1 MNRQAQEGESTEA
14 VYFPALLDLRGKRCL
29 VVGGGRV
36 AARKVASLL
45 LCRAAVTVLSPD
57 VVAELAEE
65 VQRGRVEHWA
75 RPYRAGDAAGF
86 HLVIGATDDPAVNA
100 AVAEDARR
108 QGILVNIVDCA
119 AESNFLVPATL
130 RRGALVIAVSTGGA
144 SPALARRIRE
154 QLEGTFGPEYS
165 SFLYLLGALRP
176 WILKLVPE
184 ARQREELFHRLA
196 ALPLPDLWRAGD
208 RRGVRALLEEVLGR
222 EVAEAVNL
230 DALLE
235 GAEGAAAQPGEG
247 Q

>member
-1 MNRQAQEGESTEA
+1 MNEQAREGESGGV
-14 VYFPALLDLRGKRCL
+14 VYFPALLDLRGRRCL
-29 VVGGGRV
+29 VVGGGKV

-45 LCRAAVTVLSPD
+45 LCRAAVTVLSPE

-65 VQRGRVEHWA
+65 VQKGHVEYWA
-75 RPYRAGDAAGF
+75 RPYRPGDVAGF

-108 QGILVNIVDCA
+108 WGILVNIVDCA

-130 RRGALVIAVSTGGA
+130 RRGALVIAVSTSGA

-154 QLEGTFGPEYS
+154 ELEDVFGSEYS

-176 WILKLVPE
+176 RILKLIPE
-184 ARQREELFHRLA
+184 AQKREEIFHRLA
-196 ALPLPDLWRAGD
+196 DLPFPRLWRVGD
-208 RRGVRALLEEVLGR
+208 RSGVRALLEEVLGQGL
-222 EVAEAVNL
+222 AEAVNL

-235 GAEGAAAQPGEG
+235 EAAGAAAQPEEET
-247 Q
+247 